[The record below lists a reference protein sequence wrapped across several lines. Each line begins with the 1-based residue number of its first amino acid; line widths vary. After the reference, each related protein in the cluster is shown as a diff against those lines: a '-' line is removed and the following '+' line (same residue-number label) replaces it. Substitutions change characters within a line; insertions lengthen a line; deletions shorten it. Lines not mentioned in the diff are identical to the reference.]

1 MRDSKMLIF
10 GGTFDP
16 IHTGHLLI
24 ASRIMEKY
32 GFGKVYFLP
41 SGTPPHKAQ
50 TYSSKEDRLTLL
62 KLAIQDNPSF
72 EVLDV
77 EITKETP
84 SYTIETI
91 ELLEKRF
98 NYPKITFIMGADMFM
113 TIESWRRV
121 DDLLSKI
128 DIIVASR
135 AEPKMKELKKK
146 LKKKYDMKIKF
157 FSEIETNISSTYIR
171 EKIKMYESVKYL
183 VPNVVENY
191 ILRNNLYLQNE
202 DVLFSKMMS
211 EASLN
216 LSNKRLLHIEGVI
229 RTALEIGAYHEI
241 PFEKIRMAAGAHDIA
256 KDYPIADC
264 DAFIRENNIEL
275 DPRAKDDIRL
285 MHGHIAAKM
294 IENMYGIKDECIISA
309 VKNHTFGR
317 IGMSKL
323 ELLIAVADYVE
334 PSREFEDEERMFA
347 DNIKEV
353 AKTSLTDAYYIKLED
368 LVKRLSKNGEEI
380 HPLTQETYNY
390 YKTIFE
396 Q

>member
-1 MRDSKMLIF
+1 MRGSKMLIF

-16 IHTGHLLI
+16 VHTGHLLI
-24 ASRIMEKY
+24 ADRIMEKY
-32 GFGKVYFLP
+32 GFNKVYFLP
-41 SGTPPHKAQ
+41 SGTPPHKDK
-50 TYSSKEDRLTLL
+50 TFSSKEDRLMLL
-62 KLAIQDNPSF
+62 KLAIQDNPAF

-77 EITKETP
+77 EITKEAK

-113 TIESWRRV
+113 TIESWKRF
-121 DDLLSKI
+121 DDLLNKI
-128 DIIVASR
+128 NIIVASR

-146 LKKKYDMKIKF
+146 LKKKYDIKIKF
-157 FSEIETNISSTYIR
+157 FSEVETNISSTYIR

-183 VPNVVENY
+183 VPNIVENY

-202 DVLFSKMMS
+202 DILFSKMMS

-216 LSNKRLLHIEGVI
+216 LSDKRLLHIEGVI

-264 DAFIRENNIEL
+264 DSYIRENNIEI
-275 DPRAKDDIRL
+275 DPRAKGDIRL

-294 IENMYGIKDECIISA
+294 IENMYGIKDECILSA

-317 IGMSKL
+317 VGMSDL
-323 ELLIAVADYVE
+323 ELLIAVADFVE
-334 PSREFEDEERMFA
+334 PSREFEDDQRKFA
-347 DNIKEV
+347 DNVKEV

-368 LVKRLSKNGEEI
+368 LVKRIEESGEEV
-380 HPLTQETYNY
+380 HPLTTETYNY
-390 YKTIFE
+390 YKNLFE
-396 Q
+396 D